1 MEKSVSNV
9 SKLPGPPKRCE
20 FPNCPVHDKTVGL
33 VKIFNKHM
41 CPQHRKIMLLAK
53 SFLDQIED
61 QRKQADLELD
71 IMGRLQKLA
80 SKSERVFVLDKPLMD
95 DLKGL
100 LTDQQAR
107 IKELEND
114 RAAVASTQKSPE
126 APTT

>member
-1 MEKSVSNV
+1 MSNV
-9 SKLPGPPKRCE
+9 SKLPEPPKRCE
-20 FPNCPVHDKTVGL
+20 FPNCPEHNERVGF
-33 VKIFNKHM
+33 VKIFAKYM
-41 CPQHRKIMLLAK
+41 CPSHRKIMLLAK

-61 QRKQADLELD
+61 QRKQADLQLD

-80 SKSERVFVLDKPLMD
+80 SKSERVFVLDKSLMD

-126 APTT
+126 TPTT